1 MGLEFYCDRKG
12 HERMQNLKE
21 IVVAVKAA
29 AEARFYSALKSVKFV
44 NLVMKMG
51 DKKKGRLKQ
60 LSFGIHIDFQTGSGS
75 RP

>member
-1 MGLEFYCDRKG
+1 
-12 HERMQNLKE
+12 MQNLKE

-44 NLVMKMG
+44 NLVMDMG
-51 DKKKGRLKQ
+51 GRKRTIKATILQ
-60 LSFGIHIDFQTGSGS
+60 FIYLIFQTGSGS

>member
-1 MGLEFYCDRKG
+1 
-12 HERMQNLKE
+12 MQNLKE

-51 DKKKGRLKQ
+51 GKKKGRLKQ
-60 LSFGIHIDFQTGSGS
+60 LFCNSYI
-75 RP
+75 